1 MNDNKNVSII
11 IPTYNASK
19 YIIQTLES
27 VIVQSFNDY
36 EIIIVDD
43 CSKDDTVLKI
53 KNYLNNINANFN
65 LIVNE
70 KNLGVAISRNK
81 GISVAKG
88 QFIAFLDSDDIWH
101 KDKLDKQIT
110 FMREND
116 YAFSYTNQYS
126 INEDNQIIRSTNKI
140 KKVVKYKTLLKRT
153 YISTSSVVID
163 INKIGKFSMP
173 NYRRGQDYATWL
185 ILLRDVNAYG
195 LDERLL
201 NYRVSRGSLSSNKLD
216 NLRQIYNIQREQE
229 GINRIKIY
237 INLCVYFIYAV
248 NKTLLRR

>member
-1 MNDNKNVSII
+1 MNNNKNVSII

-53 KNYLNNINANFN
+53 NNYLNKINVNFN
-65 LIVNE
+65 LIINE

-88 QFIAFLDSDDIWH
+88 QFIAFLDSDDMWD

-116 YAFSYTNQYS
+116 YIFSYTNQYS
-126 INEDNQIIRSTNKI
+126 INEDNQIIRSKNKI

-195 LDERLL
+195 LEERLL
-201 NYRVSRGSLSSNKLD
+201 KYRVSSGSLSSNKLD

-237 INLCVYFIYAV
+237 FNLCVYFIYAV
-248 NKTLLRR
+248 NKTLFRR